1 MKTILETLKNNKMKT
16 ITIKWSTNDVHSR
29 AEDMGVEITAE
40 QADEI
45 LQNVFD
51 NHDANIGVNWEVIE
65 FHIED
70 FLENLN

>member
-1 MKTILETLKNNKMKT
+1 MKT
-16 ITIKWSTNDVHSR
+16 ITIKWSTNDVQSR

-40 QADEI
+40 QGDEI

-70 FLENLN
+70 FLENLNQ

>member
-1 MKTILETLKNNKMKT
+1 MKT
-16 ITIKWSTNDVHSR
+16 ITIKWSTNDVLSR
-29 AEDMGVEITAE
+29 AEDMGVEITSE

-51 NHDANIGVNWEVIE
+51 NHDASIGVNWEVIE

-70 FLENLN
+70 FLENLND

>member
-1 MKTILETLKNNKMKT
+1 MKT
-16 ITIKWSTNDVHSR
+16 ITIKWSTNDVQSR

-40 QADEI
+40 QGDEI

-65 FHIED
+65 FHIEE
-70 FLENLN
+70 FLENLNQ

>member
-1 MKTILETLKNNKMKT
+1 MKT
-16 ITIKWSTNDVHSR
+16 ITIKWSTNDVLSR
-29 AEDMGVEITAE
+29 AEDMGAEITSE

-51 NHDANIGVNWEVIE
+51 NHDATIGVNWEVIE

-70 FLENLN
+70 FLENLND

>member
-1 MKTILETLKNNKMKT
+1 MKT
-16 ITIKWSTNDVHSR
+16 ITIKWSTNDVQSR

-40 QADEI
+40 QGDEI

-51 NHDANIGVNWEVIE
+51 NHDANIGINWEVIE

-70 FLENLN
+70 FLENLNQ

>member
-1 MKTILETLKNNKMKT
+1 MKT
-16 ITIKWSTNDVHSR
+16 ITIKWSTNDVLSR
-29 AEDMGVEITAE
+29 AEDMGVEITGE

-51 NHDANIGVNWEVIE
+51 NHDATIGVNWEVIE

-70 FLENLN
+70 FLENLND